1 MDKRERVCLIT
12 GSSGAI
18 ATAICQE
25 MAKTCKTIIGFEY
38 PGVNQDNVKKIVEA
52 EGAEFIG
59 VEVDISN
66 EESVKKGF
74 KVVKKIGRLDILGNV
89 AAIAPNNGPNGLP
102 YFVDQTPFDEWKK
115 VIEVNLNGTFLMTRE
130 ALPYMVKNNWG
141 RIISVVSQTMRQA
154 TYIAGSHYPSSK
166 GGVSALTRTVA
177 AEYGRFG
184 ITANLIAPGWT
195 ETKMMTSPAPQEYI
209 DATPLGRVA
218 RPSDHAPAFAFLAS
232 EGAGFITGVTIDI
245 NGGFFIP
252 M

>member
-1 MDKRERVCLIT
+1 MAKERVCLIT
-12 GSSGAI
+12 GSSGGI

-38 PGVNQDNVKKIVEA
+38 PGVNQDHVKQLVEA

-59 VEVDISN
+59 VGVDISD

-74 KVVKKIGRLDILGNV
+74 EVVKKIGRLDILGNI
-89 AAIAPNNGPNGLP
+89 AAIAPNNGPNGMAYLT
-102 YFVDQTPFDEWKK
+102 DQTPLDEWKK
-115 VIEVNLNGTFLMTRE
+115 VIDVNLTGTFLVTRA
-130 ALPYMVKNNWG
+130 ALPYMMKNKWG
-141 RIISVVSQTMRQA
+141 RIISVMSQTARHT
-154 TYIAGSHYPSSK
+154 TYFAGASYPASK

-177 AEYGRFG
+177 SQYGRYG

-195 ETKMMTSPAPQEYI
+195 KTPMLENPAPKEYI

-218 RPSDHAPAFAFLAS
+218 VPADDAPAFAFLAS
-232 EGAGFITGVTIDI
+232 EGAGFITGITIDI

-252 M
+252 L